1 MHAANCYR
9 LAMQIASFHL
19 LQGGHVVKRS
29 PREPPAALCFVRS
42 LVNMLAICRSAD
54 GAWGMDELVDRI
66 VAKTGVDRTVAEKAV
81 AIILDF
87 LAKEGPEVPVR
98 ALLDQFPGADAAIA
112 AARSEGSGMFGAM
125 GGIMAVGSRLMAV
138 GLDMAQ
144 IQSITRELI
153 AFAREKAGD
162 EALGGIVDA
171 IPGLSQ
177 FI

>member
-1 MHAANCYR
+1 MGR
-9 LAMQIASFHL
+9 
-19 LQGGHVVKRS
+19 G
-29 PREPPAALCFVRS
+29 
-42 LVNMLAICRSAD
+42 
-54 GAWGMDELVDRI
+54 GMDELVDRI
-66 VAKTGVDRTVAEKAV
+66 VANVGVDRTVAEKAV

-87 LAKEGPEVPVR
+87 LAKEGPEAQVR
-98 ALLDQFPGADAAIA
+98 ALLDRLPGADAAIE
-112 AARSEGSGMFGAM
+112 AARREGSGMFGAT

-138 GLDMAQ
+138 GVGMAQ

-162 EALGGIVDA
+162 EALGGIVEA